1 MPANDA
7 AHLEPVSLPAN
18 DAPQLERVSA
28 LSEAPKQSQPLAWL
42 RSASRLKRWALSFLI
57 WLAGFGILLLVWS
70 AAATQ
75 FLEVQLPRPGLV
87 VDAIRDNFGHAAGLE
102 LQGLQGGY
110 ASNLKYTVL
119 NTLRAF
125 AIASPIGFLVG
136 MLSARLQGV
145 RDLSAPLLLLF
156 ATVPELVAAPFL
168 LIWFGPGE
176 WAQGVLVGFY
186 CFVIVA
192 VAAQNAALRLAPE
205 YEEFAATLGASA
217 WRRFFTVVVPGGL
230 PAVIG
235 GLRIALAV
243 SWSLQCAAELLGSDT
258 GVGRVITLSQQLG
271 YTAGIIAMILLVGVV
286 AVICDRLLTG
296 ALRWIAR
303 WQESIA

>member
-1 MPANDA
+1 MAANDA
-7 AHLEPVSLPAN
+7 RPLGRSALPGRSPGGDHGFTWLPAMGTLKHWSFN
-18 DAPQLERVSA
+18 LA
-28 LSEAPKQSQPLAWL
+28 LSA
-42 RSASRLKRWALSFLI
+42 
-57 WLAGFGILLLVWS
+57 AGFGVLILAWS
-70 AAATQ
+70 LAATQ
-75 FLEVQLPRPGLV
+75 FLPVQLPRPTLV
-87 VDAIRDNFGHAAGLE
+87 VEAIHDNFSRAAGLE

-110 ASNLKYTVL
+110 ASNLKYTAI

-125 AIASPIGFLVG
+125 AIASPIGFAVG
-136 MLSARLQGV
+136 MMSARLQLV
-145 RDLSAPLLLLF
+145 RDISAPLLLLF

-176 WAQGVLVGFY
+176 LAQGILVGFY

-205 YEEFAATLGASA
+205 YEGFAATLGASPR
-217 WRRFFTVVVPGGL
+217 RRFLTVVLPGSL

-243 SWSLQCAAELLGSDT
+243 SWSLQCAAELLGSDV

-271 YTAGIIAMILLVGVV
+271 YTAGIMAVILLVGIV
-286 AVICDRLLTG
+286 AVICDRLLAG
-296 ALRWIAR
+296 GLRWAVR
-303 WQESIA
+303 WQESVA